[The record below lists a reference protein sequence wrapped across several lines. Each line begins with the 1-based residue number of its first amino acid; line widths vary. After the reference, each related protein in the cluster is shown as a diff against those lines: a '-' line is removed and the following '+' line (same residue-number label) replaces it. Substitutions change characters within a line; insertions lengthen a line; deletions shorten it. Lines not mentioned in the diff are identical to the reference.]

1 MADEFGYV
9 LDNVPATSVASE
21 DIDKTFRSSDI
32 GSFLWHA
39 LSITESFFL
48 SLTRCDE
55 MHSTAVQQIMYKVTD
70 TSLSLQTS
78 SPPH

>member
-32 GSFLWHA
+32 GSFSWLA
-39 LSITESFFL
+39 LSSTESFFFRL
-48 SLTRCDE
+48 DML
-55 MHSTAVQQIMYKVTD
+55 
-70 TSLSLQTS
+70 
-78 SPPH
+78 